1 MTFTLVVLGGLG
13 LVLALRH
20 GRPGLL
26 FLSMAVLLF
35 HAVPLLL
42 LDADAMSATL
52 QAQIDTAIAIA
63 WLASLAWYAGYWLC
77 ARSSTESAARSDAFV
92 PPSPRR
98 LHILVLVA
106 LLGLIVA
113 APGGPLGFAQMG
125 FQRLPADSLLFSLT
139 YACACLAAL
148 TTTLLCVD
156 AAAGRS
162 GIPWLSMGAVL
173 LTFWILGGRTQFA
186 VTAIAFGLVFL
197 AHHRVR
203 PRSLVVPGLIAITMA
218 MLTLMFRLSLQGETT
233 DPGSAVALTLS
244 QLSLL
249 ESYALAARF
258 VEETGYH
265 GAHYWQV
272 LQQLLPRAL
281 FPDKPLQ
288 LSRELRLME
297 ARDGLGGLTPGLA
310 GEAFVAAGF
319 IGVVTIGIA
328 FGGALALLDHAYQA
342 LVRLSPLMQALI
354 VSLIPL
360 LAIFTLRGG
369 FDTAIFRLVIVVLA
383 AAVGVIWRGT
393 RAPRLGKALS

>member
-1 MTFTLVVLGGLG
+1 MTFALVTLGGLG

-26 FLSMAVLLF
+26 FLSLAILLF
-35 HAVPLLL
+35 HALPLAL
-42 LDADAMSATL
+42 LDVDAMSATL
-52 QAQIDTAIAIA
+52 RAQIDTATTIA
-63 WLASLAWYAGYWLC
+63 WLASLAWFAGYWLF
-77 ARSSTESAARSDAFV
+77 ARPPAESAAPRDVFV
-92 PPSPRR
+92 PPAPRR
-98 LHILVLVA
+98 FHILVLVT
-106 LLGLIVA
+106 LLGLIAA
-113 APGGPLGFAQMG
+113 APGGPFGFAQAG
-125 FQRLPADSLLFSLT
+125 FLRLPADSFLFSLT

-162 GIPWLSMGAVL
+162 IMPWFSLAAVL

-186 VTAIAFGLVFL
+186 VTAVAFGLVFL
-197 AHHRVR
+197 AHRR
-203 PRSLVVPGLIAITMA
+203 IRLRSLIAPALIALIMA
-218 MLTLMFRLSLQGETT
+218 TLTLMFRLTLQGETT
-233 DPGSAVALTLS
+233 DLSGAIALTLS

-249 ESYALAARF
+249 EGYALAARF
-258 VEETGYH
+258 VEETGHH

-272 LQQLLPRAL
+272 LQQVFPRAL

-310 GEAFVAAGF
+310 GEAFVTGGL
-319 IGVVTIGIA
+319 IGVVAIGIA
-328 FGGALALLDHAYQA
+328 FGGALALLDQAYRSLVRLPPLTQA
-342 LVRLSPLMQALI
+342 LV

-369 FDTAIFRLVIVVLA
+369 FDTAVFRLAIVVLA
-383 AAVGVIWRGT
+383 AAIGICWRGIH
-393 RAPRLGKALS
+393 AQRLPKVLS